1 MPSHRRALPEILR
14 FATPVLLLTT
24 VLVGSAQSTQQ
35 DLEARLKN
43 HPLYLRGQWAP
54 NKLQFD
60 LAGTTS
66 SPAISAPFTLCGVN
80 VRQVKLTRNTLVIDG
95 DRVGVEFENENPRRV
110 SFDTKI
116 QIAIS
121 GSHGADYGPALDK
134 IFADG
139 LPALVP
145 DLPFYWQKY
154 AQAHLLTPSSPA
166 SSASIGS
173 LAPAAT
179 SASGKPAPQLLKI
192 LPPNGHLPK
201 ILANPEPEFTTAAK
215 ILQYRGTSLVH
226 IIVKADGTVG
236 EPYIVRPAGLG
247 MDEEALRAVAR
258 YRFKPATGGDG
269 TPVAVELNIE
279 INFEL

>member
-1 MPSHRRALPEILR
+1 MPSRGAIGKSLHL
-14 FATPVLLLTT
+14 ATATLLLFSP
-24 VLVGSAQSTQQ
+24 LALRAQTTQQ
-35 DLEARLKN
+35 AIEARLKD

-95 DRVGVEFENENPRRV
+95 DRVGLEFENDNPRRV
-110 SFDTKI
+110 SFDTNI
-116 QIAIS
+116 QIAII

-154 AQAHLLTPSSPA
+154 AQAHLLAPSSPT
-166 SSASIGS
+166 SSASLGL
-173 LAPAAT
+173 LAPAAS
-179 SASGKPAPQLLKI
+179 SASGKPAPQILKM

-201 ILANPEPEFTTAAK
+201 ILENPEPEFTTAAK

-236 EPYIVRPAGLG
+236 EPFIVHPAGLG

-269 TPVAVELNIE
+269 APVAVELNIE